1 VLRDVV
7 VSSRPSQWIKNLVVF
22 LPLLFSFNESW
33 DLSNSSHVLQL
44 LMNEAFCF
52 FAFISASSS
61 IYLLN
66 DVFDAEKDRL
76 HPEKK
81 NRPVAKKS
89 IGRRTALAACFILML
104 VSFGFTIGSSL
115 SVITSI
121 ASYLVLMILYG
132 IWFRNIFMLD
142 VFCISAGFIIR
153 VMAGAVAVDVPIS
166 PWLYVC
172 MGFGALFI
180 GLAKRM
186 SESINVPEGI
196 EIRRKSMNYYNR
208 KSLGLLMTT
217 VSSISLMSYCL
228 YTFTATNLP
237 TNNSMILTI
246 PFVALGLFR
255 YQFLVSS
262 KGLGERPE
270 HVFFKD
276 KVLLSCL
283 LVWLFCVLGVLY
295 AFR

>member
-1 VLRDVV
+1 
-7 VSSRPSQWIKNLVVF
+7 
-22 LPLLFSFNESW
+22 
-33 DLSNSSHVLQL
+33 
-44 LMNEAFCF
+44 
-52 FAFISASSS
+52 
-61 IYLLN
+61 
-66 DVFDAEKDRL
+66 
-76 HPEKK
+76 
-81 NRPVAKKS
+81 
-89 IGRRTALAACFILML
+89 
-104 VSFGFTIGSSL
+104 
-115 SVITSI
+115 
-121 ASYLVLMILYG
+121 
-132 IWFRNIFMLD
+132 MLD
-142 VFCISAGFIIR
+142 VFCISAGFITR